1 MQIFVYWAFF
11 GTKHKNIY
19 AATTIWCLWKK
30 KFLWSNGNFLLYSHF
45 EILLKKVRN
54 VSWVL
59 RETKGLKIGCRQW
72 FVILLIPNSGVGL
85 GDKIH
90 QTLKS
95 QIKKNHSTSQK
106 KSHLA
111 EKISRLKGR
120 KREKIINWLYKMKI
134 SSKKDLNNFVIN
146 PFENYS
152 IILNEFDNTQF
163 NLGGIFMV
171 YNKVLSFCHA
181 NNFFLLNFF
190 IQEVFDRLF
199 LYFENRSFF
208 FSFFCV

>member
-1 MQIFVYWAFF
+1 MSIIKNFPQTKSPLVATHSIYTSLSSRYSKKTFLFYNQTITCTMSSQLTIGKHIKFSKWKYVDNVKYMQIFVYWAFF

-95 QIKKNHSTSQK
+95 QIKKNHSTS
-106 KSHLA
+106 
-111 EKISRLKGR
+111 
-120 KREKIINWLYKMKI
+120 
-134 SSKKDLNNFVIN
+134 
-146 PFENYS
+146 
-152 IILNEFDNTQF
+152 
-163 NLGGIFMV
+163 
-171 YNKVLSFCHA
+171 
-181 NNFFLLNFF
+181 
-190 IQEVFDRLF
+190 
-199 LYFENRSFF
+199 
-208 FSFFCV
+208 

>member
-1 MQIFVYWAFF
+1 
-11 GTKHKNIY
+11 
-19 AATTIWCLWKK
+19 
-30 KFLWSNGNFLLYSHF
+30 
-45 EILLKKVRN
+45 
-54 VSWVL
+54 
-59 RETKGLKIGCRQW
+59 
-72 FVILLIPNSGVGL
+72 
-85 GDKIH
+85 
-90 QTLKS
+90 
-95 QIKKNHSTSQK
+95 
-106 KSHLA
+106 
-111 EKISRLKGR
+111 
-120 KREKIINWLYKMKI
+120 MKI

-199 LYFENRSFF
+199 YILKIVR
-208 FSFFCV
+208 FSLV